1 MKNKWLFTFTLS
13 LIVILTFSVFSF
25 ILNRTNSAQFIE
37 KSVNYVITPVQKG
50 VNTGIK
56 KTKNFFISLFS
67 SSSYIEENEKLKQEI
82 TLLEQEKILYED
94 VKEENKR
101 LRGALDLK
109 ENTYKYDAVV
119 SLVIGQNHDKP
130 YDTFKI
136 DKGEN
141 DGISVGDV
149 VLQTNALVGKITKTG
164 KNESYVTPIISP
176 EISVSV
182 EVLGTDTLAV
192 TNKGRLLSP
201 PELNLSYLETPDKV
215 LAGDSVVTSGLGGN
229 FPKGILVG
237 KVKTVFQ
244 KENNADGTITLSA
257 DFLRLT
263 EVMVLKMN
271 R

>member
-1 MKNKWLFTFTLS
+1 MKNKWLTTFTLL
-13 LIVILTFSVFSF
+13 LIVILSFSVFSF
-25 ILNRTNSAQFIE
+25 ILNKTDSAQFIE
-37 KSVNYVITPVQKG
+37 KSVNYALTPVQKG

-56 KTKNFFISLFS
+56 KTKNFFTWVFS

-94 VKEENKR
+94 IKEENKR
-101 LRGALDLK
+101 LRKTLDLK
-109 ENTYKYDAVV
+109 ENTYKYDTVV
-119 SLVIGQNHDKP
+119 SLVISQNIDSP

-141 DGISVGDV
+141 DGIKVGDV
-149 VLQTNALVGKITKTG
+149 VIETNALVGKITKTG

-182 EVLGTDTLAV
+182 KTLNSDTLALA
-192 TNKGRLLSP
+192 NSKILLSP
-201 PELNLSYLETPDKV
+201 LELNLSYLEAPDKV
-215 LAGDSVVTSGLGGN
+215 LPGEHVVTSGLGGN
-229 FPKGILVG
+229 FPKGLLVG
-237 KVKTVFQ
+237 EVKTVFQ
-244 KENNADGTITLSA
+244 KEDKQDGTLLLSA

-263 EVMVLKMN
+263 EVMVIKMN